1 MASSSPRR
9 KDLLASLGVSFEI
22 ISPDISEEDRQEESH
37 EDFVARLGLMKASA
51 VAHLRGDAVV
61 IGADTI
67 VAVDKTRLS
76 KPRGREDARRMLEL
90 LSGRSHHVYTGIA
103 LVGTGLNIRDVSWD
117 RSRVAFRSLTA
128 EEIERYIS
136 SPEPYDKA
144 GGYGIQ
150 GGAAAFIEM
159 IEGERDNVIGLPMK
173 TVKALLIR
181 NGLASLLHPVSPL
194 RPSTDREG

>member
-22 ISPDISEEDRQEESH
+22 ISPDIAEEDRQEESH
-37 EDFVARLGLMKASA
+37 EEYVARLALMKASA
-51 VAHLRGDAVV
+51 VAFGHKDAVV

-76 KPRGREDARRMLEL
+76 KPRGREDARRMLGL
-90 LSGRSHHVYTGIA
+90 LSGRSHHVFTGIA
-103 LVGTGLNIRDVSWD
+103 LVGIGLKIREVSWD
-117 RSRVAFRSLTA
+117 RSRVAFRSLAA

-150 GGAAAFIEM
+150 GAAASFIET

-181 NGLASLLHPVSPL
+181 NGLASLLHPVFPL
-194 RPSTDREG
+194 RSSTDREG